1 MSKFLDYLYLTLV
14 TAVIL
19 GGCVYLEKKNSEDY
33 KACLLKAKNVVE
45 CEAIKN

>member
-1 MSKFLDYLYLTLV
+1 MIKAIEYIYLTLV

-19 GGCVYLEKKNSEDY
+19 GGCIYLEKKNSDDY